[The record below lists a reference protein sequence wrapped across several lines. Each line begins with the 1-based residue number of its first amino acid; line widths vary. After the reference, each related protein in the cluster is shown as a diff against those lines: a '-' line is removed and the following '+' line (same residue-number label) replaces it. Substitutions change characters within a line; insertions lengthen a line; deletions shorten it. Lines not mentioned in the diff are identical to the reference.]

1 MDRVL
6 GEMGGYRVKTV
17 VLENGETLLEIQFT
31 IERILLPISALFVL
45 NKLFHKASAELLG
58 TSR

>member
-6 GEMGGYRVKTV
+6 GEMNGYRVRTITI
-17 VLENGETLLEIQFT
+17 ENGETLLEIQFT
-31 IERILLPISALFVL
+31 IERVLLPLSALFVL